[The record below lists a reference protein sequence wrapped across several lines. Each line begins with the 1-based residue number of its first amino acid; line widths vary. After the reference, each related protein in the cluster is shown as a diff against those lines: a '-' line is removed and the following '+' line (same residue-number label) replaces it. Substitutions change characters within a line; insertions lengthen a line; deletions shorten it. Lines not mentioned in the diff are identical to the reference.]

1 MELDKPIAQVKVLAT
16 DEERLKFRIIAG
28 YSAAAGGAGN
38 PNRSKPLGQFTI
50 NLPPLTSF
58 GNSDHYNAC
67 VIKIDSFSAMPQAAN
82 ITSTWAASGAVIKIP
97 GVIINANIPSSQVV
111 SIDKT
116 SGAAAGPDVGIGRV
130 TSNRFSQFLP
140 LQVVNVGNTV
150 SGLPSTAGSAC
161 WTAIG
166 SGVAATDPILSA
178 NPFGKDL
185 TIQFKAPFSVN
196 GVYDSTQNCYVAA
209 AAAPAADVGLYC
221 IQMTIEMVPNK

>member
-1 MELDKPIAQVKVLAT
+1 MEVEKPISQVEVLST

-28 YSAAAGGAGN
+28 YSAAAGGAAN
-38 PNRSKPLGQFTI
+38 PNRTATVGQFTI

-67 VIKIDSFSAMPQAAN
+67 VIKVDSFAAMPQAAN
-82 ITSTWAASGAVIKIP
+82 VTGTWASNGNVIKTP
-97 GVIINANIPSSQVV
+97 GIILNMDIPSSQAI
-111 SIDKT
+111 SIDTT
-116 SGAAAGPDVGIGRV
+116 SGNAAGPLVGIGRI

-140 LQVVNVGNTV
+140 MQVVNVGNTAA
-150 SGLPSTAGSAC
+150 PFPAAAGGAS

-166 SGVAATDPILSA
+166 SGVSSTDPILSA

-196 GVYDSTQNCYVAA
+196 GQYDSTQNCYIAA
-209 AAAPAADVGLYC
+209 AGAAAADVGSYV

>member
-1 MELDKPIAQVKVLAT
+1 MELEKPIAQVKVLAT
-16 DEERLKFRIIAG
+16 DEERLKFRVIAG
-28 YSAAAGGAGN
+28 YSGAAGGGAN
-38 PNRSKPLGQFTI
+38 PNRSKPVGQFTI

-67 VIKIDSFSAMPQAAN
+67 VIKVDSFSAMPQAAN
-82 ITSTWAASGAVIKIP
+82 ITSLWASNGAAIKIP
-97 GVIINANIPSSQVV
+97 GVIINANIPSSQAM
-111 SIDKT
+111 SIDTT
-116 SGAAAGPDVGIGRV
+116 SGNAAGPDVGIGRI
-130 TSNRFSQFLP
+130 TSNKFVQFLP
-140 LQVVNVGNTV
+140 MQVVNCGNV
-150 SGLPSTAGSAC
+150 AAGLPATAASAC

-196 GVYDSTQNCYVAA
+196 GVYDSTQNCYIAA
-209 AAAPAADVGLYC
+209 AGAPAADVGLYC